1 MAIKTITFTV
11 TKEQWEWESTK
22 GHKLEHLSLKLFHL
36 EGKMTHEMIRE
47 FLSNYNPENTMVIK
61 IIPDL
66 PLNLSSKIEI
76 SEIGSI
82 VK

>member
-1 MAIKTITFTV
+1 
-11 TKEQWEWESTK
+11 
-22 GHKLEHLSLKLFHL
+22 
-36 EGKMTHEMIRE
+36 MTHEMIRE
-47 FLSNYNPENTMVIK
+47 FLSNYNPENSMVIK